1 MAAVSSSRH
10 TSAVKGSAYEETLS
24 PEEYPLYIQT
34 VQGQTIRTLIEA
46 IELILPEENF
56 TFTKDGIQMIAVDT
70 TQSLVVHLKLL
81 AQRFEVYHC
90 EKPIS
95 VGVSIMNLLKI
106 MKIVGNVHTL
116 TMFMKSNDYEHLF
129 IRIENPD
136 KNIRDLFSLNLLDI
150 TPRNFSIPDET
161 FTSIITMPSIDFQK
175 FMRDMSHIG
184 DYVEIIS
191 AGDSLR
197 MRVKGEFAEQEKIF
211 GESHGCMN
219 FLKTDSKDIVHGEY
233 NLRFLVMFSR
243 CTNLCNNIEMCLKN
257 NFPLIIRY
265 QVANLGE
272 IKLAVIG
279 RVKDSDEL

>member
-1 MAAVSSSRH
+1 MEKIIRQVRLH
-10 TSAVKGSAYEETLS
+10 KGTQMLF
-24 PEEYPLYIQT
+24 
-34 VQGQTIRTLIEA
+34 VTI
-46 IELILPEENF
+46 P
-56 TFTKDGIQMIAVDT
+56 KDKKI
-70 TQSLVVHLKLL
+70 KL
-81 AQRFEVYHC
+81 
-90 EKPIS
+90 
-95 VGVSIMNLLKI
+95 
-106 MKIVGNVHTL
+106 
-116 TMFMKSNDYEHLF
+116 
-129 IRIENPD
+129 
-136 KNIRDLFSLNLLDI
+136 
-150 TPRNFSIPDET
+150 
-161 FTSIITMPSIDFQK
+161 
-175 FMRDMSHIG
+175 G

-219 FLKTDSKDIVHGEY
+219 FLKTDSKDVVHGEY

-272 IKLAVIG
+272 IKLAVIA

>member
-1 MAAVSSSRH
+1 MAAVGTTR
-10 TSAVKGSAYEETLS
+10 TNNTIKGTAYEDTLA
-24 PEEYPLYIQT
+24 PEDYRLFIQT

-56 TFTKDGIQMIAVDT
+56 TFTKEGIQMFAVDT
-70 TQSLVVHLKLL
+70 TQSLIVHLKLL

-95 VGVSIMNLLKI
+95 VGISIMNLLKI

-116 TMFMKSNDYEHLF
+116 TMFMKSNDDEHLF

-191 AGDSLR
+191 AGDTLR
-197 MRVKGEFAEQEKIF
+197 MKVKGEFAEQEKVF
-211 GESHGCMN
+211 GESNGCMN
-219 FLKTDSKDIVHGEY
+219 FLKTDSKDIVQGEY

-279 RVKDSDEL
+279 RVKDSVDI

>member
-1 MAAVSSSRH
+1 MAAVASSRH
-10 TSAVKGSAYEETLS
+10 STAIRGTAYEDTLA
-24 PEEYPLYIQT
+24 PEEYPLFIQT

-56 TFTKDGIQMIAVDT
+56 TFTKEGIQMIAVDT
-70 TQSLVVHLKLL
+70 TQSLIVHLKLL

-90 EKPIS
+90 EKPKSI
-95 VGVSIMNLLKI
+95 GLSIMNLLKI

-116 TMFMKSNDYEHLF
+116 TMFMKSNDDERLF

-150 TPRNFSIPDET
+150 TPRNFGIPDET

-197 MRVKGEFAEQEKIF
+197 MKVKGEFAEQEKIF

-279 RVKDSDEL
+279 RVKDSD